1 VGVLT
6 ERRGSR
12 ATWGDAEARRRDIL
26 EAATTI
32 LDREGYTALT
42 MRAIAQGAAVSPGT
56 IYHHFVDKQHVVAAL
71 MEQRL
76 AALRI
81 TVATASRADGVRGI
95 LRAAVPDATDT
106 WRYIGRTAVGWAHE
120 ILGPDLDIGRTPP
133 AADKAWRSMLDALH
147 EAMSEAAAY
156 ERSRLRESRA
166 LIPFVWAGL
175 MGLAD
180 DLVNGWS
187 ASAGLPEQDFVDFSV
202 DALARAV
209 TKPIERVHE
218 HE

>member
-1 VGVLT
+1 MST
-6 ERRGSR
+6 ERQGPR

-26 EAATTI
+26 EAAATI
-32 LDREGYTALT
+32 LERDGYAALT

-56 IYHHFVDKQHVVAAL
+56 IYHHFVDKQRVVAAL

-76 AALRI
+76 AALRA
-81 TVATASRADGVRGI
+81 TLVAASRIDGVRGI

-120 ILGPDLDIGRTPP
+120 MFGPDLDVGRTPSP
-133 AADKAWRSMLDALH
+133 AHEAWRSMLDALH
-147 EAMSEAAAY
+147 GALAEAAA
-156 ERSRLRESRA
+156 SDACRLRESPA

-187 ASAGLPEQDFVDFSV
+187 ASAGLSDEDFVDFTV

-209 TKPIERVHE
+209 TEPKKTGDRA
-218 HE
+218 